1 MKIILVDDNGNILP
15 MNLDEFL
22 DSFISKDY
30 EAFDNPFFGTEPLS
44 KEESQLC
51 KENIQGMMK
60 MMTAYEKE
68 AETTAATL
76 V

>member
-1 MKIILVDDNGNILP
+1 MI
-15 MNLDEFL
+15 
-22 DSFISKDY
+22 ISKYY

-44 KEESQLC
+44 KEERQLC

-68 AETTAATL
+68 AETTATTL
-76 V
+76 I